1 MTTEQLTT
9 PQGRPADPTTPMPT
23 NAAPLPT
30 AAPPVQGPSASLH
43 DAVPDG
49 ATWMATSQAP
59 PMQAPAAAAFSAS
72 HHAPTGAYW
81 YGQQGATTGQQGA
94 TTGHQPL
101 PSAGAFGQPTAFP
114 PPPPTSNTLGATPS
128 LDPQRPRGDRR
139 RRLTE
144 LTVVAVLASTLASG
158 GTYLAAQLGSAD
170 TPTSS
175 TASAG
180 SSLGRSTDTAPV
192 VQADP
197 SNPDWTAT
205 AAAASPSV
213 VSITAEMSG
222 GTAQGSGDV
231 IDGSGHIL
239 TNNHVVAGATSLTVS
254 LADGHTYAA
263 TIKGTDPSTDLAVVT
278 ITNPPDSLTP
288 IAFGDSSQLQV
299 GEPVMA
305 VGNPL
310 GLAGTVTTGIVSAL
324 NRPVVTEAAEGTQ
337 GQGRLQQQTSE
348 PVVTNAIQTSAAIN
362 PGNSGGALVNA
373 GGQLIG
379 INSSIATLSNGSE
392 SGNIGIGFA
401 IPVNEARQIA
411 EQLIATGTAEH
422 AYLGVTPVDGQ
433 ATMGDSTMSGAQL
446 DSVGSATPAAQA
458 GLKVGD
464 VIIAVDGERVESAD
478 SLVGSIR
485 SATKGQVV
493 TLTVIRDGQELEIS
507 ATLAAKPTVQN

>member
-1 MTTEQLTT
+1 MSRAALIGVTHWHVPLMLR
-9 PQGRPADPTTPMPT
+9 GFAAAGLDLAAVWDPARYDCVFASGPPRSMPGLARAVLVRRLPLSLEKPCACST
-23 NAAPLPT
+23 DEVVALHELAQAAGV
-30 AAPPVQGPSASLH
+30 PV
-43 DAVPDG
+43 AVPLVQRYAAVGRHLMQLAFVDPPLEFSVRFIAG
-49 ATWMATSQAP
+49 PPARYERSGNAWM
-59 PMQAPAAAAFSAS
+59 
-72 HHAPTGAYW
+72 
-81 YGQQGATTGQQGA
+81 
-94 TTGHQPL
+94 
-101 PSAGAFGQPTAFP
+101 
-114 PPPPTSNTLGATPS
+114 
-128 LDPQRPRGDRR
+128 LDP
-139 RRLTE
+139 
-144 LTVVAVLASTLASG
+144 A
-158 GTYLAAQLGSAD
+158 
-170 TPTSS
+170 
-175 TASAG
+175 
-180 SSLGRSTDTAPV
+180 
-192 VQADP
+192 
-197 SNPDWTAT
+197 
-205 AAAASPSV
+205 
-213 VSITAEMSG
+213 MSG
-222 GTAQGSGDV
+222 GGAAINLAVHFVDLAILVCGSPV
-231 IDGSGHIL
+231 TEVSGL
-239 TNNHVVAGATSLTVS
+239 MS
-254 LADGHTYAA
+254 AA
-263 TIKGTDPSTDLAVVT
+263 RYGRAVEDLAVLT
-278 ITNPPDSLTP
+278 LTKPPAGLKP
-288 IAFGDSSQLQV
+288 MAIGDWSALSV
-299 GEPVMA
+299 GDPVMA
-305 VGNPL
+305 IGNPL
-310 GLAGTVTTGIVSAL
+310 GLAGTVTTGIVSAV
-324 NRPVVTEAAEGTQ
+324 NRPVRTSAADSGARA
-337 GQGRLQQQTSE
+337 GQAAE